1 MYGST
6 DGGASWKALGAT
18 SKRDDSAAPYVGTGI
33 GHWMG
38 ALAIDPFD
46 SGHVLYGTGSGM
58 WGSRDVTAA
67 GHGGATHWTV
77 PAKGLEETVVLALA
91 KPPGLP
97 LISALGDVGGFRHED
112 LTKVPSKALTG
123 PLFTNTTGIDFAQA
137 KPGFM
142 VRVGLGGAQHGAYS
156 TNGGVSFTRLAGVQ
170 EAHGVGFGKPA
181 PGATYQALYLTG
193 TGKGVA
199 GVFRSR
205 RRGFDLAPDQRR
217 PAPVRR
223 ELPHRRRRRPR
234 RVRPGLP
241 GRLRPRRGVRRPVLI
256 VLGRAWAGRRV
267 PRPPRRGDV
276 GT

>member
-1 MYGST
+1 MYRST

-46 SGHVLYGTGSGM
+46 SGHVLYDTGSGM

-67 GHGGATHWTV
+67 DHGGATHWTV

-123 PLFTNTTGIDFAQA
+123 PLFTNTTGIGFARA

-142 VRVGLGGAQHGAYS
+142 VRAGLGGAQHGAYS
-156 TNGGVSFTRLAGVQ
+156 TNGGADWTPLAGTPVGNAGGAAVAVSADGGTVVWTPSGQ
-170 EAHGVGFGKPA
+170 RPFCSANHGSAWAAASGLPADTAVVADRSAANTPSTPSPAAPCTPA
-181 PGATYQALYLTG
+181 PT
-193 TGKGVA
+193 A
-199 GVFRSR
+199 GETSQVRS
-205 RRGFDLAPDQRR
+205 L
-217 PAPVRR
+217 
-223 ELPHRRRRRPR
+223 
-234 RVRPGLP
+234 
-241 GRLRPRRGVRRPVLI
+241 
-256 VLGRAWAGRRV
+256 WAQ
-267 PRPPRRGDV
+267 
-276 GT
+276 